1 MTQTTTTATQSSNP
15 AAEQGTHFYVLTLQ
29 KPAGHGM
36 AIATTSGTHTPPAG
50 WTTHDFYL
58 AARDDLERSQPEL
71 RGGVV
76 VFFDVRPNQL

>member
-1 MTQTTTTATQSSNP
+1 MTQTTTTATQPSSP

-36 AIATTSGTHTPPAG
+36 ALATTSGTHTPPTN
-50 WTTHDFYL
+50 WSTYDFYL
-58 AARDDLERSQPEL
+58 AVRADLERNQPEL

-76 VFFDVRPNQL
+76 VHFDIRPNQL